1 MDWVELAV
9 AQFCQ
14 DLRVSVPA
22 PLARVVQ
29 LDFEDSGTLQLERHG
44 EQLSLWLACDLA
56 WHQAYRGTLRAL
68 RLCHARAAGS
78 LPLRCAWS
86 GESRLLLC
94 ITLEARQVGIPTLHQ
109 ALQALRLG
117 AQRSARRMSRVGAWH
132 IGIERLDLAH
142 AEPFAPPLP
151 ERHLLAPDG
160 RPVETHVAS
169 LYPAQQAQQ
178 RLFDYARPQLEFHG
192 LLRPGDFRQA
202 LRDLRLALTLP
213 RQPALQAAACLLGE
227 RDEDERLLQM
237 ALNLLHKV

>member
-44 EQLSLWLACDLA
+44 EQLSLWLA
-56 WHQAYRGTLRAL
+56 
-68 RLCHARAAGS
+68 
-78 LPLRCAWS
+78 
-86 GESRLLLC
+86 
-94 ITLEARQVGIPTLHQ
+94 
-109 ALQALRLG
+109 
-117 AQRSARRMSRVGAWH
+117 
-132 IGIERLDLAH
+132 
-142 AEPFAPPLP
+142 
-151 ERHLLAPDG
+151 
-160 RPVETHVAS
+160 
-169 LYPAQQAQQ
+169 
-178 RLFDYARPQLEFHG
+178 
-192 LLRPGDFRQA
+192 
-202 LRDLRLALTLP
+202 LTLP

>member
-1 MDWVELAV
+1 M
-9 AQFCQ
+9 QTF
-14 DLRVSVPA
+14 SI
-22 PLARVVQ
+22 
-29 LDFEDSGTLQLERHG
+29 S
-44 EQLSLWLACDLA
+44 
-56 WHQAYRGTLRAL
+56 
-68 RLCHARAAGS
+68 
-78 LPLRCAWS
+78 
-86 GESRLLLC
+86 
-94 ITLEARQVGIPTLHQ
+94 
-109 ALQALRLG
+109 
-117 AQRSARRMSRVGAWH
+117 
-132 IGIERLDLAH
+132 
-142 AEPFAPPLP
+142 

-192 LLRPGDFRQA
+192 LLRPGDFRRA

>member
-14 DLRVSVPA
+14 DLRVTVPA

-44 EQLSLWLACDLA
+44 EQLSLWLPCDLA

-94 ITLEARQVGIPTLHQ
+94 ITLEARQVGMPTLHQ
-109 ALQALRLG
+109 ALQALR
-117 AQRSARRMSRVGAWH
+117 SARSEV
-132 IGIERLDLAH
+132 LA
-142 AEPFAPPLP
+142 A
-151 ERHLLAPDG
+151 
-160 RPVETHVAS
+160 
-169 LYPAQQAQQ
+169 
-178 RLFDYARPQLEFHG
+178 
-192 LLRPGDFRQA
+192 
-202 LRDLRLALTLP
+202 
-213 RQPALQAAACLLGE
+213 
-227 RDEDERLLQM
+227 
-237 ALNLLHKV
+237 

>member
-94 ITLEARQVGIPTLHQ
+94 ITLEARQVGID
-109 ALQALRLG
+109 RK
-117 AQRSARRMSRVGAWH
+117 SV
-132 IGIERLDLAH
+132 
-142 AEPFAPPLP
+142 
-151 ERHLLAPDG
+151 
-160 RPVETHVAS
+160 V
-169 LYPAQQAQQ
+169 
-178 RLFDYARPQLEFHG
+178 
-192 LLRPGDFRQA
+192 
-202 LRDLRLALTLP
+202 
-213 RQPALQAAACLLGE
+213 
-227 RDEDERLLQM
+227 
-237 ALNLLHKV
+237 